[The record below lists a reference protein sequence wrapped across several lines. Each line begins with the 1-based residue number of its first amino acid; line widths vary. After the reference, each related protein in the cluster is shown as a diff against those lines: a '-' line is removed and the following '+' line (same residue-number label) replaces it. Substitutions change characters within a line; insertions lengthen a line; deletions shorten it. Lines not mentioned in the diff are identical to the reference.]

1 MRSLPMATEVLPA
14 EEGEAEGCVQCQQ
27 GSKLVLFVTGKCHW
41 GCDYCPLS
49 ENRRETPDMFAN
61 ERRCTS
67 WDEVIEEGQ
76 AMNATGTGITGGDP
90 MLDLEKTLEAVR
102 QLKKIPEVIECHYT
116 TGNWS
121 VLAKILCRDNEHLM
135 QVLNSKVQ
143 NIKGISR
150 TETYISLEQQIQ
162 RQIQL

>member
-1 MRSLPMATEVLPA
+1 MRSLQMATEVVPA

-67 WDEVIEEGQ
+67 WEEVIEEGR

-90 MLDLEKTLEAVR
+90 MLDLCL
-102 QLKKIPEVIECHYT
+102 LYT
-116 TGNWS
+116 S
-121 VLAKILCRDNEHLM
+121 DAADE
-135 QVLNSKVQ
+135 
-143 NIKGISR
+143 
-150 TETYISLEQQIQ
+150 
-162 RQIQL
+162 